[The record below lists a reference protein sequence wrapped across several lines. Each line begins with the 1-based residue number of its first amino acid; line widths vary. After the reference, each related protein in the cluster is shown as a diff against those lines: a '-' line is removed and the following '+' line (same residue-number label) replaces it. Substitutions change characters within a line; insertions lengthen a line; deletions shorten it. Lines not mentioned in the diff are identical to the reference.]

1 MFDNMNRYFSRKGSD
16 RNDIETNSAV
26 LESMRDYEETKKQEP
41 VVERD
46 IDDVELDTPA
56 IDGMIMP
63 VDVEEEPQDEIL
75 SVDDI
80 ITSTKDG
87 GADDD
92 DFEDI

>member
-16 RNDIETNSAV
+16 RDEIETNSAV

-46 IDDVELDTPA
+46 IDDVELDTPV

-63 VDVEEEPQDEIL
+63 VDDEEEPQDEIL

>member
-1 MFDNMNRYFSRKGSD
+1 
-16 RNDIETNSAV
+16 
-26 LESMRDYEETKKQEP
+26 MRDYEETKKQEP

-46 IDDVELDTPA
+46 IDDVELDTPV

-63 VDVEEEPQDEIL
+63 VDDEEEPQDEIL

-80 ITSTKDG
+80 ITSAKDG